1 MSASILKKW
10 YFIICLSANHLKKKK
25 PLNENNRAS
34 FNILREFEVGSCN
47 NLVRGRDLIF

>member
-1 MSASILKKW
+1 MSASILKKLH
-10 YFIICLSANHLKKKK
+10 FIICLSANHLKKK

>member
-1 MSASILKKW
+1 MSASILKKL
-10 YFIICLSANHLKKKK
+10 YFIICLSANHLKK
-25 PLNENNRAS
+25 NENNRAS